1 MVPRP
6 ELNSNAKRL
15 NQDNPLKPPRSPPFS
30 GKRKDMKDMDS
41 KSLIAGIVIGL
52 VIGLILGILL
62 EASLFIV

>member
-1 MVPRP
+1 
-6 ELNSNAKRL
+6 
-15 NQDNPLKPPRSPPFS
+15 
-30 GKRKDMKDMDS
+30 MKDMDS

>member
-6 ELNSNAKRL
+6 ELNSDEK
-15 NQDNPLKPPRSPPFS
+15 QLKQAQTVKTPPFS
-30 GKRKDMKDMDS
+30 PIFVKWKIVKDMDS
-41 KSLIAGIVIGL
+41 KSFIAGIVIGF